1 MKRKSKFNEELL
13 FKQLTAVSNSYKV
26 SPNHENY
33 KKLVYWGIRY
43 LPYCKNGNAEEKFA
57 YISCLKDCL
66 KKLTYREF
74 INLFPIAKEYDG
86 AKWEMKDYYSTMEY
100 LDGKFVDD
108 YIEDPLEL
116 IFEYY
121 NWYIIEF
128 GVEVMSATSEMQRIQ
143 TGIGI
148 TEAFMF
154 PDQYPSDSK
163 GNLIGITSDGKVH
176 KVASPRKSKPKLT
189 VIK

>member
-13 FKQLTAVSNSYKV
+13 FKQLVKASDSYKV

-33 KKLVYWGIRY
+33 KKLVYWSIRY
-43 LPYCKNGNAEEKFA
+43 LPHYENDNVEEKFT
-57 YISCLKDCL
+57 YISCLKNCL

-74 INLFPIAKEYDG
+74 INLFPITKEYDG

-100 LDGKFVDD
+100 LNDKSLDD
-108 YIEDPLEL
+108 YIEDPLDL
-116 IFEYY
+116 IFEYD

-128 GVEVMSATSEMQRIQ
+128 GVQVMSVTSDINKIQ

-148 TEAFMF
+148 TEAFMYGKEM
-154 PDQYPSDSK
+154 PHDSK
-163 GNLIGITSDGKVH
+163 GNIISVNSKGKVC
-176 KVASPRKSKPKLT
+176 KVSDPRLTKTKLT
-189 VIK
+189 VVK